1 MKLTS
6 WCIKFISLLSI
17 LLILKA
23 SDDIGV
29 MGCVLI
35 FIVAVVWAVCSYID
49 AGRDDR

>member
-6 WCIKFISLLSI
+6 WCIKFIVLLSV
-17 LLILKA
+17 LLILQGTV
-23 SDDIGV
+23 DIGV

-35 FIVAVVWAVCSYID
+35 SVVAVVWAVCSYID

>member
-17 LLILKA
+17 LLILQA
-23 SDDIGV
+23 TDDIGV

-35 FIVAVVWAVCSYID
+35 SIGDVVWAVCSYQ
-49 AGRDDR
+49 RDL